1 MDLDVHVELAAETV
15 FHLGPIPITN
25 SMLTMWGIMV
35 IILLVFWLAARKG
48 SLIPGRFQSVIELI
62 VEFISDLVYGTAG
75 RRLGRRILPLIMG
88 LFVFIWISNLSGLL
102 PGVGTIGKYEEP
114 EHAAVVDGEHA
125 DESGAAVVVEG
136 EHSDEGDT
144 AVTDEA
150 APASEAQ
157 EATNTDEQAA
167 TAAGVSEAD
176 ESHAEDEGHGKVLV
190 PFLRAPNA
198 DLNMTLAMALIA
210 ITVVQVAGVRA
221 HGVGGRIKHMAD
233 PPFLFPIE
241 VIGEVSRVVSLS
253 ARLFGN
259 VFAGEV
265 LLGVMFALGAALKI
279 AVLPI
284 VFPVVFLFLEVLFGT
299 IQALVF
305 SLLTL
310 IYITLAAAHG
320 HDEEHA
326 HEEAKGHQPAAVP
339 AVGD

>member
-15 FHLGPIPITN
+15 FHIGPIPITN
-25 SMLTMWGIMV
+25 SMLTMWGVMV
-35 IILLVFWLAARKG
+35 IILLIFWLAARKG
-48 SLIPGRFQSVIELI
+48 SLIPGRFQSVIELV

-75 RRLGRRILPLIMG
+75 RRLGRRILPLVMG
-88 LFVFIWISNLSGLL
+88 LFVFIWIANLSGLL
-102 PGVGTIGKYEEP
+102 PGVGTIGKYEESS
-114 EHAAVVDGEHA
+114 HAADVVEHDGE
-125 DESGAAVVVEG
+125 AAVDD
-136 EHSDEGDT
+136 EH
-144 AVTDEA
+144 
-150 APASEAQ
+150 APASGEEEVAD
-157 EATNTDEQAA
+157 TDSTDA
-167 TAAGVSEAD
+167 TAAGVTEAEESAAD
-176 ESHAEDEGHGKVLV
+176 EEDHGKVLV

-210 ITVVQVAGVRA
+210 IGVVQVAGIRA

-241 VIGEVSRVVSLS
+241 VIGEVSRIVSLS

-279 AVLPI
+279 AVLPL
-284 VFPVVFLFLEVLFGT
+284 VFPVIFLLLEVMFGT

-310 IYITLAAAHG
+310 IYITLAAADSHG
-320 HDEEHA
+320 HEEEHA
-326 HEEAKGHQPAAVP
+326 HGESKDHQPVAVP

>member
-15 FHLGPIPITN
+15 FHIGPIPITN
-25 SMLTMWGIMV
+25 SMLTMWGVMA
-35 IILLVFWLAARKG
+35 IILLIFWLAARKG

-75 RRLGRRILPLIMG
+75 RRLGRRILPLVMG
-88 LFVFIWISNLSGLL
+88 LFVFIWIANLSGLL
-102 PGVGTIGKYEEP
+102 PGVGTIGKWEEP
-114 EHAAVVDGEHA
+114 AHAEVVTH
-125 DESGAAVVVEG
+125 
-136 EHSDEGDT
+136 EGDS
-144 AVTDEA
+144 AVDDA
-150 APASEAQ
+150 NDPASEAEEEVETGSQ
-157 EATNTDEQAA
+157 DA
-167 TAAGVSEAD
+167 TAAGVSEA
-176 ESHAEDEGHGKVLV
+176 EEEHAAEDEGHGKVLV
-190 PFLRAPNA
+190 PYLRAPNA

-210 ITVVQVAGVRA
+210 IVVVQVMGVRA

-279 AVLPI
+279 AVLPL
-284 VFPVVFLFLEVLFGT
+284 VFPVIFLLLEVLFGT

-310 IYITLAAAHG
+310 IYITLAAADSHG
-320 HDEEHA
+320 HEDEHA
-326 HEEAKGHQPAAVP
+326 HAESAEHQPVAVP